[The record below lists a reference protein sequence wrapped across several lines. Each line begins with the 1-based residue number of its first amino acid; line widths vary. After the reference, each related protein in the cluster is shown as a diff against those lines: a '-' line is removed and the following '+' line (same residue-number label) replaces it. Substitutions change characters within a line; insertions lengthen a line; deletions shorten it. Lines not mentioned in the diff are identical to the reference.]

1 MSNLTLSTRLFC
13 FFHGDVMQF
22 LPVSRCCHKLDR
34 FRQPLKK
41 SLPFSTLKSAFKKNK
56 QQEHLTGTKFCT
68 CTYAVGPSHWYV
80 LREVVLLRQEQTDL
94 QSLDRTGAA
103 PWSSRS
109 RVKPRSLF
117 WCAGIGLCQAA
128 CMQLHGE
135 NIHTIRWIKNKDW
148 VILRNNYVLG
158 NGHNKSCDSLQNPFL
173 KETQRGATNDSITSA
188 QMLKTQDFDVP
199 DFDPDALHKGY
210 RQSTILWLMVR
221 FIKRQSCLN
230 IL

>member
-1 MSNLTLSTRLFC
+1 MHICCRAITLICAQRGCS
-13 FFHGDVMQF
+13 
-22 LPVSRCCHKLDR
+22 
-34 FRQPLKK
+34 LK
-41 SLPFSTLKSAFKKNK
+41 
-56 QQEHLTGTKFCT
+56 TGTDWSTESGQNC
-68 CTYAVGPSHWYV
+68 
-80 LREVVLLRQEQTDL
+80 
-94 QSLDRTGAA
+94 AA